1 MLCEN
6 PPVDEAVAVSRGAA
20 RDKARPRR
28 RVSVVGVIGELLIT
42 AGVIVLL
49 FVVWQLWVGDMI
61 YGAERNASG
70 AEQSQ
75 QWQQRWEQQNP
86 GGSAAPTPEP
96 SVPATVTAP
105 PPVIPEPGDGQVF
118 AVMHIPRFGPDYA
131 VEMAGGVT
139 RPRTLDPIG
148 IGHYPG
154 TTMPGQPGNFALA
167 AHRTTWGKPFN
178 RIADLH
184 VGDAIVIETEAG
196 WYTYRF
202 RTLEYV
208 KPSAVEV
215 LLPVPQVK
223 DAPAGTAY
231 MTMTSCSPMYS
242 MTERIVAY
250 SVFESFTPRIA
261 GEPASLK
268 AVA

>member
-6 PPVDEAVAVSRGAA
+6 PPVDEAVAMSRGAA
-20 RDKARPRR
+20 RTKTRQRR
-28 RVSVVGVIGELLIT
+28 RVSVAGVIGELLIT

-49 FVVWQLWVGDMI
+49 YVVWQLWVGDMI

-70 AEQSQ
+70 AAQSQ
-75 QWQQRWEQQNP
+75 QWQEQWQQQNP
-86 GGSAAPTPEP
+86 GAATPSPAATDPAAP
-96 SVPATVTAP
+96 VTAP
-105 PPVIPEPGDGQVF
+105 PPVIAEPADGQTF
-118 AVMHIPRFGPDYA
+118 AVMHIPRFGSDYA
-131 VEMAGGVT
+131 VNMAGGVT
-139 RPRTLDPIG
+139 RARTLDPIG

-154 TTMPGQPGNFALA
+154 TMMPGQPGNFALA

-184 VGDAIVIETEAG
+184 VGDALVIETQAG

-223 DAPAGTAY
+223 DVPAGTAY

-250 SVFESFTPRIA
+250 SVFESFTPRSA
-261 GEPASLK
+261 GEPASLQ
-268 AVA
+268 AVV